1 MFSLLQTTRNGYKK
15 EDVPGDEYEWG
26 AKPLWGAKP
35 KWGKLGLSRRAQYGV
50 KRVET
55 KRFVRFEYI
64 RVLKNERKHGYWFH
78 RKSYW
83 FITVPF
89 VKHDKELLIDNIA
102 VWFSALPSFMRI
114 LGSLMS
120 NIINY
125 ILKLGT

>member
-15 EDVPGDEYEWG
+15 EDVPADEYEWG

-35 KWGKLGLSRRAQYGV
+35 KWKTFELSSRAQYGV

-64 RVLKNERKHGYWFH
+64 RIVRNERKHGYWFN

-83 FITVPF
+83 FIKVPF
-89 VKHDKELLIDNIA
+89 YKNDKELLIANIA
-102 VWFSALPSFMRI
+102 IWIIVVPLFLNIFK
-114 LGSLMS
+114 SLLLS
-120 NIINY
+120 
-125 ILKLGT
+125 LA

>member
-35 KWGKLGLSRRAQYGV
+35 KWKTFELSSRAQYGV

-64 RVLKNERKHGYWFH
+64 RIVRNERKHGYWFN

-83 FITVPF
+83 FIKVPF
-89 VKHDKELLIDNIA
+89 YKNDKELLIANIA
-102 VWFSALPSFMRI
+102 IWIIVVPLFLNIFK
-114 LGSLMS
+114 SLLIS
-120 NIINY
+120 
-125 ILKLGT
+125 LA

>member
-15 EDVPGDEYEWG
+15 ENVPGDEYEWG

-35 KWGKLGLSRRAQYGV
+35 KWKTFELSSRAQYGV

-64 RVLKNERKHGYWFH
+64 RIVRNERKHGYWFN

-83 FITVPF
+83 FIKVPF
-89 VKHDKELLIDNIA
+89 YKHDKELLIANI
-102 VWFSALPSFMRI
+102 VIWIIVVPLFLNIFKSL
-114 LGSLMS
+114 LMS
-120 NIINY
+120 
-125 ILKLGT
+125 LA

>member
-64 RVLKNERKHGYWFH
+64 RIVRNEKKHGYWFN

-83 FITVPF
+83 FIKVPLY
-89 VKHDKELLIDNIA
+89 KNDKELLIANIA
-102 VWFSALPSFMRI
+102 IWIIVVPLFLNVI
-114 LGSLMS
+114 QSLLLS
-120 NIINY
+120 
-125 ILKLGT
+125 LA

>member
-64 RVLKNERKHGYWFH
+64 RIVRNEKKHGYWFN

-83 FITVPF
+83 FIKVPLY
-89 VKHDKELLIDNIA
+89 KNDKELLIANIA
-102 VWFSALPSFMRI
+102 IWIIVVPLFL
-114 LGSLMS
+114 
-120 NIINY
+120 NIIQS
-125 ILKLGT
+125 LLLSLA

>member
-35 KWGKLGLSRRAQYGV
+35 KWKTFELSSRAQYGV

-64 RVLKNERKHGYWFH
+64 RIVRNERKHGYWFN

-83 FITVPF
+83 FIKVPF
-89 VKHDKELLIDNIA
+89 YKNDKELLISNIA
-102 VWFSALPSFMRI
+102 IWIIVVPLFLNIFKSL
-114 LGSLMS
+114 LMS
-120 NIINY
+120 
-125 ILKLGT
+125 LA

>member
-35 KWGKLGLSRRAQYGV
+35 KWEELGFSRRAQYGV

-64 RVLKNERKHGYWFH
+64 RIVRNEKKHGYWFN

-83 FITVPF
+83 FIKVPF
-89 VKHDKELLIDNIA
+89 YKNDKELLIANIA
-102 VWFSALPSFMRI
+102 IWIIVVPLFL
-114 LGSLMS
+114 
-120 NIINY
+120 NIIQS
-125 ILKLGT
+125 LLLF

>member
-15 EDVPGDEYEWG
+15 ENVPGDEYEWG

-35 KWGKLGLSRRAQYGV
+35 KWKTFELSSRAQYGV

-64 RVLKNERKHGYWFH
+64 RIVRNERKHGYWFN

-83 FITVPF
+83 FIKVPF
-89 VKHDKELLIDNIA
+89 YKNDKELLIANIA
-102 VWFSALPSFMRI
+102 IWIIVVPLFLNIFKSL
-114 LGSLMS
+114 LMS
-120 NIINY
+120 
-125 ILKLGT
+125 LA

>member
-15 EDVPGDEYEWG
+15 EDVPADEYEWG

-35 KWGKLGLSRRAQYGV
+35 KWKTIELSSRAQYGV

-64 RVLKNERKHGYWFH
+64 RIVRNEKKHGYWFN

-83 FITVPF
+83 FIKVPF
-89 VKHDKELLIDNIA
+89 CNNDKELLIANIA
-102 VWFSALPSFMRI
+102 IWFIGFPLFLRLI
-114 LGSLMS
+114 KLLTSL
-120 NIINY
+120 IFLI
-125 ILKLGT
+125 

>member
-1 MFSLLQTTRNGYKK
+1 MFSLLQTYRNGYKK
-15 EDVPGDEYEWG
+15 EDVPADEYEWG
-26 AKPLWGAKP
+26 TKPP
-35 KWGKLGLSRRAQYGV
+35 MMMFDLSKRAQYGV

-83 FITVPF
+83 FIKVPF
-89 VKHDKELLIDNIA
+89 CKNDKELLIANIA
-102 VWFSALPSFMRI
+102 VWFIALPSFMRI

-125 ILKLGT
+125 INKLGT

>member
-35 KWGKLGLSRRAQYGV
+35 KWKTFELSSRAQYGV

-64 RVLKNERKHGYWFH
+64 RIVRNERKHGYWFN

-83 FITVPF
+83 FIKVPF
-89 VKHDKELLIDNIA
+89 YKNNKELLIANIA
-102 VWFSALPSFMRI
+102 IWIIVVPLFLNIFKSL
-114 LGSLMS
+114 LMS
-120 NIINY
+120 
-125 ILKLGT
+125 LA

>member
-64 RVLKNERKHGYWFH
+64 RIVRNEKKHGYWFN

-83 FITVPF
+83 FIKVPF
-89 VKHDKELLIDNIA
+89 YKNDKELLIANIA
-102 VWFSALPSFMRI
+102 IWIIAVPLFL
-114 LGSLMS
+114 
-120 NIINY
+120 NIIQS
-125 ILKLGT
+125 LLLSLA

>member
-35 KWGKLGLSRRAQYGV
+35 RWGKFDLSRRAQYGV

-64 RVLKNERKHGYWFH
+64 RIVRNERKHGYWFN

-83 FITVPF
+83 FIKVPF
-89 VKHDKELLIDNIA
+89 CKNDKELLIANIA
-102 VWFSALPSFMRI
+102 VWFIAFPLFMRLI
-114 LGSLMS
+114 NSSISL
-120 NIINY
+120 IFLI
-125 ILKLGT
+125 